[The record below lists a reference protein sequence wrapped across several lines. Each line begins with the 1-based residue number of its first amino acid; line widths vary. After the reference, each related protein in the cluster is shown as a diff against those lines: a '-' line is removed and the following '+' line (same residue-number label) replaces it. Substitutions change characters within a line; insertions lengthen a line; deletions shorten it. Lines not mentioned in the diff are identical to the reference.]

1 MRMLHLL
8 KFIRLAVCFEV
19 QLFPL
24 RIIAGKIMF
33 LPDVSIDIE
42 VRKHTVLAGEAEQG
56 LAIQSPTD

>member
-1 MRMLHLL
+1 M
-8 KFIRLAVCFEV
+8 CFEV

-33 LPDVSIDIE
+33 LPDVSIDTE

-56 LAIQSPTD
+56 LAIQSPAD